1 MDALWYQIGISP
13 AGAVG
18 VVIATILLYL
28 AFSLVVR
35 FSWRYFGA
43 SHSSFELALVTVLG
57 AVVGRSMLGNAPTLF
72 GGAIAL
78 LTLFTL
84 EGGIGLARRSSRYAD
99 LGHVHGVIVMADGEI
114 DLPEL
119 RRLGITE
126 RDFWTSLRRHGV
138 HAISEVGAV
147 VVEHDGSLS
156 ILRAGTPV
164 DRALM
169 VGVRGAADLP
179 DEFYAD

>member
-1 MDALWYQIGISP
+1 MDGLWYQIGISP
-13 AGAVG
+13 AGALG
-18 VVIATILLYL
+18 VVLATILLYL

-78 LTLFTL
+78 ATLFTL
-84 EGGIGLARRSSRYAD
+84 EGGIGLVRRSSRYSD
-99 LGHVHGVIVMADGEI
+99 LGHIHGVIVMAGGDI

-126 RDFWTSLRRHGV
+126 RDFWTSLRRHGIHNV
-138 HAISEVGAV
+138 NEVGAV
-147 VVEHDGSLS
+147 VVEHDGTLS

-164 DRALM
+164 NRAIM

-179 DEFYAD
+179 DDFYSD